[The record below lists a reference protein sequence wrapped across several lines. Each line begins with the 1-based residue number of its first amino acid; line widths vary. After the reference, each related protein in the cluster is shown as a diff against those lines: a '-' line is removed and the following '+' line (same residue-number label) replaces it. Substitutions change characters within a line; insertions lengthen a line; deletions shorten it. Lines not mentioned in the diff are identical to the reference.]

1 MSRDTRN
8 SIRIFHKQKDGKE
21 IIKRIYPNP
30 PVDWRSFC
38 YENAYELYVT
48 LYTEVCKYFNVLVP
62 EDLPFNVKFCWD
74 TIRSVPID
82 SDWSKEVKQ
91 KIYDDERYKLYSD
104 MKLES
109 LIVNCADSM
118 FNDAYTYIKLA
129 CRHNGNKDIDDGIKN
144 NKLRSKLFINYL
156 FNEMLYTQGA
166 NLNYCGCWV
175 LRDGSCVYID
185 TANHRRFVEEY
196 LGLKEIDIERWW
208 VKISTGIV
216 YTHDSINNE
225 QWKTLAKLS
234 KKYNLRE
241 KVIGG

>member
-1 MSRDTRN
+1 M
-8 SIRIFHKQKDGKE
+8 
-21 IIKRIYPNP
+21 
-30 PVDWRSFC
+30 
-38 YENAYELYVT
+38 
-48 LYTEVCKYFNVLVP
+48 CKYFNVLVP

-91 KIYDDERYKLYSD
+91 KIYNDERYKLYSD

-109 LIVNCADSM
+109 LIVDCADSM

-129 CRHNGNKDIDDGIKN
+129 CRHNGDKDIDDGIKN
-144 NKLRSKLFINYL
+144 NELRSKLFINYL
-156 FNEMLYTQGA
+156 FNEMLYTQEA

-208 VKISTGIV
+208 VKISIGTV